1 MKDTESPR
9 KRHKRAPPAP
19 AGGDAPALRPPPC
32 AATSCEA
39 SRFREAGE
47 SPVNRKA
54 PCASR
59 RLPRRRPR
67 RAQGPLQGE
76 PLARVPHAQSAPY
89 AGTTRGAQCEAGP
102 SRPMHTGAAAAGRPR
117 VGSPAALGPLVRPSA
132 IATYAGRVLPD
143 PAPRLPPPSEARRRP
158 PQGMRRAGTPRP
170 RELGGVGEDA
180 CSRPGTGLELVDL
193 IRGRT
198 VPGQFQDDSGTIP
211 GQFQTT
217 PGRFRDSLR
226 MRSTGRPL
234 LVSERPVIP
243 GTVLELSTG
252 QLRCNSSC
260 AGTLYGACV

>member
-1 MKDTESPR
+1 MYKRCIKVALLRRRRLRPAPYPAPRPAGRRGPCMASPR
-9 KRHKRAPPAP
+9 
-19 AGGDAPALRPPPC
+19 
-32 AATSCEA
+32 
-39 SRFREAGE
+39 
-47 SPVNRKA
+47 V
-54 PCASR
+54 
-59 RLPRRRPR
+59 
-67 RAQGPLQGE
+67 
-76 PLARVPHAQSAPY
+76 RVPHAQSAPY
-89 AGTTRGAQCEAGP
+89 AGATRGAPCEAVQGP
-102 SRPMHTGAAAAGRPR
+102 RGPMCTGAAAAGRPR

-132 IATYAGRVLPD
+132 IATCAGRALPD

-243 GTVLELSTG
+243 GTVLDLSTG
-252 QLRCNSSC
+252 QLRCNSSY
-260 AGTLYGACV
+260 AGTSYGACV